1 MGEIICKCQ
10 RAKNAQGENNHEMLV
25 CKILE
30 SCVFFHDQNFEN
42 AVPDLPSSILDLI
55 LWKLHKRLTTLSR
68 YKLYP
73 DRINI
78 IYPLQKSD

>member
-25 CKILE
+25 CKIHE

-55 LWKLHKRLTTLSR
+55 L
-68 YKLYP
+68 
-73 DRINI
+73 
-78 IYPLQKSD
+78 